1 MTLAQNRF
9 PYPDDLIGIIELINY
24 ITKEDIPQL
33 TDEDADQ
40 DGYAEVRWSDNMK
53 QFISIWSVSSLP
65 DYSLSH
71 PFYLC
76 SLTRDEAH
84 RPKPSKMLDHPWL
97 TESSQRKVNMAQW
110 IREVWGW
117 EKRGRPATNNSGTS
131 AQSGERRPSAVRS
144 GTGERTSSMTRA

>member
-9 PYPDDLIGIIELINY
+9 PYPDDLVGIIELINY
-24 ITKEDIPQL
+24 ITKEEIPQL

-53 QFISIWSVSSLP
+53 QFISIWLVRFLPCHSQILTPSL
-65 DYSLSH
+65 Y
-71 PFYLC
+71 

-97 TESSQRKVNMAQW
+97 TESAQRKVNMGQW

-117 EKRGRPATNNSGTS
+117 EKRGRPATNSSITQGN
-131 AQSGERRPSAVRS
+131 ERRPSAVRS
-144 GTGERTSSMTRA
+144 GTAERASSMTRA